1 MKNTSQHIYLCST
14 ETYREYRQLKC
25 LKDVSDKVFPL
36 LKVFFGLLSLTSVKV
51 QDTARPFLSTWGRL
65 IISFPPWKSTREGSC
80 FERGEVLTLYL
91 RGESKNCMLSKSV
104 TISSE
109 KQWDTAELLTF
120 WLLHCNDQCPLCQIS
135 ALHSCT
141 WVREKLI
148 VSIQIT

>member
-1 MKNTSQHIYLCST
+1 MKNTSQHIYLYST

-36 LKVFFGLLSLTSVKV
+36 LKVFFGWLSLTSVKV

-91 RGESKNCMLSKSV
+91 RRKKANIACCQSLLQLAQRNSETPQSYLLFGYFTV
-104 TISSE
+104 TTNVHFA
-109 KQWDTAELLTF
+109 KFQ
-120 WLLHCNDQCPLCQIS
+120 P
-135 ALHSCT
+135 CT
-141 WVREKLI
+141 VVPEWER
-148 VSIQIT
+148 S